1 MSEHLRELASWRKSK
16 TPVIRKY
23 LAEHA
28 KLLSE
33 IAGRGF
39 KNLPG
44 YAYDLENEIEL
55 AAKLGLSELNYK
67 ILEETIEREL
77 KQMGIDYNNAYI
89 TARIIWESEKQ
100 SLIAAWDAE
109 LSIIKQGMAGEEE
122 TLNSLAIE
130 VDARQAVLINA
141 KTAIDIEMEGYRT
154 QLATLDAAT
163 ASYEIQL
170 ANAKLLTAQ
179 KKLEIIPVI
188 ERIITKEQELII
200 LEQGKGTYYSQLIA
214 AEQETATKKQQM
226 IPGLAE
232 LATVTNHHA
241 ALIPSQIAIEHD
253 IAEEKLEQSN
263 VKNDLSEKE
272 VEKLK
277 EDIKTEN
284 KGIGISA
291 AKRDLNDKQF
301 GNEQTLI
308 STEIINENRYQN
320 DVNNSFNSII
330 NDERA
335 TQAKII
341 SDKTEINAVNNSSR
355 LESAGTITQANI
367 NAAGSETAAGI
378 HAGRNVAEAQAAAH
392 ITAQLTHLIG

>member
-1 MSEHLRELASWRKSK
+1 
-16 TPVIRKY
+16 
-23 LAEHA
+23 
-28 KLLSE
+28 
-33 IAGRGF
+33 
-39 KNLPG
+39 
-44 YAYDLENEIEL
+44 
-55 AAKLGLSELNYK
+55 
-67 ILEETIEREL
+67 
-77 KQMGIDYNNAYI
+77 
-89 TARIIWESEKQ
+89 
-100 SLIAAWDAE
+100 
-109 LSIIKQGMAGEEE
+109 
-122 TLNSLAIE
+122 
-130 VDARQAVLINA
+130 
-141 KTAIDIEMEGYRT
+141 
-154 QLATLDAAT
+154 
-163 ASYEIQL
+163 
-170 ANAKLLTAQ
+170 
-179 KKLEIIPVI
+179 
-188 ERIITKEQELII
+188 
-200 LEQGKGTYYSQLIA
+200 
-214 AEQETATKKQQM
+214 
-226 IPGLAE
+226 

-367 NAAGSETAAGI
+367 NAAGSETSAEI
-378 HAGRNVAEAQAAAH
+378 HKGKGVADAQAAAH
-392 ITAQLTHLIG
+392 ITAQLTHLIS